1 MSSALSG
8 NNSHLLVILH
18 IQSSQNSSAA
28 GTNLG
33 MQAMLEFQVQ
43 ALSAPGDS
51 IWALRYILSEI
62 AIYIRYLGISPTQG
76 VRAKY
81 PLATTIPLSS
91 GYRVVSCRVVP
102 LSDRP
107 TTTFALAWPTHQA
120 QTTPTSSFPN
130 RWKSP
135 EAGLWSIVPLAWAG
149 LACLGSCPSPVF
161 FWSLHNHR
169 IRRAIGQTKF
179 LTISTGSH

>member
-1 MSSALSG
+1 
-8 NNSHLLVILH
+8 VILH
-18 IQSSQNSSAA
+18 IQSSQHPSAD

-43 ALSAPGDS
+43 ALSAPGEP

-62 AIYIRYLGISPTQG
+62 AIYIRYLGISPIQG

-81 PLATTIPLSS
+81 LLTTTIPLSS
-91 GYRVVSCRVVP
+91 GYRAVSCRVVP

-135 EAGLWSIVPLAWAG
+135 EAGLWSKYRSPGLAWI
-149 LACLGSCPSPVF
+149 LPPCCLLVSSQPS
-161 FWSLHNHR
+161 NTTCHR
-169 IRRAIGQTKF
+169 TDKF

>member
-1 MSSALSG
+1 MPPIVPII
-8 NNSHLLVILH
+8 NSKPNFSCTCDRLLC
-18 IQSSQNSSAA
+18 
-28 GTNLG
+28 

-43 ALSAPGDS
+43 ALSAPGEP

-62 AIYIRYLGISPTQG
+62 AIYIRYLGISPIQG

-81 PLATTIPLSS
+81 LLTTTIPLSS
-91 GYRVVSCRVVP
+91 GYRAVSCRVVP

-135 EAGLWSIVPLAWAG
+135 EAGLWSKYRSPGLAWI
-149 LACLGSCPSPVF
+149 LPPCCLLVSSQPS
-161 FWSLHNHR
+161 NTTCHR
-169 IRRAIGQTKF
+169 TDKF